1 MVNFFLKKKLLELYK
16 SCQRSLSFKK
26 NMYSLMLKNTCHF
39 ISLICKNLL
48 QINLE
53 LISILSRDSYLF
65 IYLLLL
71 LLLFLLNSLI
81 IVCVY
86 IYIYIYILFV
96 CFPWEMTNRKY
107 ERKYTSNVNKH
118 SRHGARNLIAHPS
131 QVRAFLVASLNFTQQ
146 NN

>member
-1 MVNFFLKKKLLELYK
+1 
-16 SCQRSLSFKK
+16 
-26 NMYSLMLKNTCHF
+26 MYSLMLKNTCHF

-81 IVCVY
+81 IVYFISIVC
-86 IYIYIYILFV
+86 LF
-96 CFPWEMTNRKY
+96 
-107 ERKYTSNVNKH
+107 
-118 SRHGARNLIAHPS
+118 
-131 QVRAFLVASLNFTQQ
+131 SLGDDK
-146 NN
+146 